1 MMGFFAKIGSMVGLG
16 GAKDVLEGGTK
27 LLGAIDGLS
36 TSAEEKKSLRADVI
50 GSMVQAQQT
59 VIVAE
64 ANAGGIAAKWRPITM
79 LSFVAIIICHYV
91 IFPMI
96 AVMFPAA
103 APVFAAMVLP
113 PEMWVLIQVGLGG
126 YAGGRSVEKVVD
138 MLTTSKE
145 LRKMAKLQAKIDKN
159 KDKE

>member
-1 MMGFFAKIGSMVGLG
+1 MGFFAKIGSALG
-16 GAKDVLEGGTK
+16 MGGVKDVMDGGTK

-36 TSAEEKKSLRADVI
+36 TSAEEKKSLRAGVI
-50 GSMVQAQQT
+50 TSMVQAQQT

-64 ANAGGIAAKWRPITM
+64 AQAGGIAAKWRPITM

-91 IFPMI
+91 LFPMI
-96 AVMFPAA
+96 AVAFPAA
-103 APVFAAMVLP
+103 APILAAMVLP

-126 YAGGRSVEKVVD
+126 YTGGRSVEKVVD

-145 LRKMAKLQAKIDKN
+145 LRKMAKLEAKIDKQKPN
-159 KDKE
+159 Q

>member
-1 MMGFFAKIGSMVGLG
+1 MGFFSGIAKAIGIG
-16 GAKDVLEGGTK
+16 GAKDVLDGGTK

-36 TSAEEKKSLRADVI
+36 TSAEEKKGLRASVI
-50 GSMVQAQQT
+50 TSMVQAQQT

-64 ANAGGIAAKWRPITM
+64 AQAGGIAAKWRPITM

-91 IFPMI
+91 LFPMI

-103 APVFAAMVLP
+103 APVFAAMILP

-126 YAGGRSVEKVVD
+126 YAGGRSVEKVVGL
-138 MLTTSKE
+138 LTTSKE
-145 LRKMAKLQAKIDKN
+145 VRKLAKLEAKIRRQD
-159 KDKE
+159 EEV

>member
-1 MMGFFAKIGSMVGLG
+1 MGFFSKIGSALGMG
-16 GAKDVLEGGTK
+16 GAKDVLDGGTK
-27 LLGAIDGLS
+27 LLGAIDGLT
-36 TSAEEKKSLRADVI
+36 TSAEEKKGLRASVI
-50 GSMVQAQQT
+50 TSMVQAQQT

-91 IFPMI
+91 LFPMI
-96 AVMFPAA
+96 AVAFPAA
-103 APVFAAMVLP
+103 APIFAAMILP

-126 YAGGRSVEKVVD
+126 YTGGRSVEKVVN

-145 LRKMAKLQAKIDKN
+145 LRKMAKLEAKIDRQKP
-159 KDKE
+159 KP

>member
-1 MMGFFAKIGSMVGLG
+1 MGFFAKIGSALG
-16 GAKDVLEGGTK
+16 MGGVKEVLDGGSK
-27 LLGAIDGLS
+27 ILGAIDGLS
-36 TSAEEKKSLRADVI
+36 TSAEEKKSLRANVI
-50 GSMVQAQQT
+50 TSMVQAQQT

-64 ANAGGIAAKWRPITM
+64 AQAGGITAKWRPITM

-91 IFPMI
+91 LFPMI
-96 AVMFPAA
+96 AVAFPAS
-103 APVFAAMVLP
+103 APILAAMVLP

-126 YAGGRSVEKVVD
+126 YTGGRSVEKVVD

-159 KDKE
+159 NE